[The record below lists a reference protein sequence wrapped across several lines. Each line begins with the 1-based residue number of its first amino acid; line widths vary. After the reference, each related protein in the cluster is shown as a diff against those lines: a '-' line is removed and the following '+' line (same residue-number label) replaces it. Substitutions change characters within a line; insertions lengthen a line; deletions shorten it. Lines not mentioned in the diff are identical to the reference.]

1 MLQITRNLRVLHNVG
16 VAHMVERS
24 PRMREALLIILDVC
38 HQDIS
43 WTYLSRYKHSEDIST
58 IEISLQS
65 LICLIF
71 PIWYQHISLFQP
83 FDLFHHTY
91 G

>member
-1 MLQITRNLRVLHNVG
+1 MINHMYIMLFI
-16 VAHMVERS
+16 
-24 PRMREALLIILDVC
+24 LLIILDVC

-43 WTYLSRYKHSEDIST
+43 WTYLSRYKHSGDIST

-71 PIWYQHISLFQP
+71 VYGINIFSLQ
-83 FDLFHHTY
+83 
-91 G
+91 

>member
-1 MLQITRNLRVLHNVG
+1 MLFI
-16 VAHMVERS
+16 
-24 PRMREALLIILDVC
+24 LLIILDVC

-43 WTYLSRYKHSEDIST
+43 WTYLSRYKHSGDIST
-58 IEISLQS
+58 IEISLQN

-71 PIWYQHISLFQP
+71 VYGINIFPCNESYHKYNISVFQP
-83 FDLFHHTY
+83 FNLFHHTY